1 MRPIKS
7 FGERIADALVEDG
20 LLSSRQV
27 EELLELQKK
36 EGTRLLKLILEKSY
50 VGEVDM
56 VVSMGRV
63 LNVAPVNLSRVGIPQ
78 EIASLVP
85 REMATNHKVLPV
97 SRLDNKLFLAM
108 ADPLNVLALDD
119 VKRFTRLEV
128 VPMIASERSIL
139 DKLNNLDSARSTMED
154 IIQDAQRQAEEEAN
168 ADADALVISRDVAE
182 EVNLDE
188 LAASTEE
195 APVIK
200 LANLIIVQAIKDRAS
215 DIHIEPFEKTV
226 RLRYRIDGSLIDVT
240 PPPKNMQVALASR
253 LKIMSNLDIAERRL
267 PQDGRMRVKVSG
279 RDIDLRVSFLP
290 TVHGE
295 KCVLRVLDKSNLS

>member
-20 LLSSRQV
+20 LLSGRQV

-63 LNVAPVNLSRVGIPQ
+63 LNVAPVNLSRLAIPQ
-78 EIASLVP
+78 EVADLVP

-119 VKRFTRLEV
+119 IKR
-128 VPMIASERSIL
+128 S
-139 DKLNNLDSARSTMED
+139 NNLDGGRSTMED
-154 IIQDAQRQAEEEAN
+154 IIQHAQRQAKEEAE
-168 ADADALVISRDVAE
+168 ADADSLEISR
-182 EVNLDE
+182 EVSEDMNLDQ
-188 LAASTEE
+188 LAAS
-195 APVIK
+195 
-200 LANLIIVQAIKDRAS
+200 
-215 DIHIEPFEKTV
+215 
-226 RLRYRIDGSLIDVT
+226 
-240 PPPKNMQVALASR
+240 
-253 LKIMSNLDIAERRL
+253 
-267 PQDGRMRVKVSG
+267 
-279 RDIDLRVSFLP
+279 
-290 TVHGE
+290 
-295 KCVLRVLDKSNLS
+295 

>member
-20 LLSSRQV
+20 LLSGKQV

-63 LNVAPVNLSRVGIPQ
+63 LNVPPVNLGRIGIPQ
-78 EIASLVP
+78 DIAALVP

-97 SRLDNKLFLAM
+97 SRLENRLFLAM

-119 VKRFTRLEV
+119 VKRFTRLDV

-139 DKLNNLDSARSTMED
+139 DKLNNLDSGRNTMED
-154 IIQDAQRQAEEEAN
+154 IIQDAQRKAEAE
-168 ADADALVISRDVAE
+168 ADADADSLEISREVAE
-182 EVNLDE
+182 EMNLDQ

-200 LANLIIVQAIKDRAS
+200 LANLIIVQAIKDRA
-215 DIHIEPFEKTV
+215 
-226 RLRYRIDGSLIDVT
+226 
-240 PPPKNMQVALASR
+240 
-253 LKIMSNLDIAERRL
+253 
-267 PQDGRMRVKVSG
+267 
-279 RDIDLRVSFLP
+279 
-290 TVHGE
+290 
-295 KCVLRVLDKSNLS
+295 

>member
-1 MRPIKS
+1 MAANKS
-7 FGERIADALVEDG
+7 FRERNADALGEDR
-20 LLSSRQV
+20 LLSTKQG
-27 EELLELQKK
+27 EELLDLQKK
-36 EGTRLLKLILEKSY
+36 EGDRLLKLILEKSY

-139 DKLNNLDSARSTMED
+139 DKLNNLDSGRNTMED
-154 IIQDAQRQAEEEAN
+154 IIQDAQRKAEAED
-168 ADADALVISRDVAE
+168 DADA
-182 EVNLDE
+182 N
-188 LAASTEE
+188 
-195 APVIK
+195 
-200 LANLIIVQAIKDRAS
+200 
-215 DIHIEPFEKTV
+215 
-226 RLRYRIDGSLIDVT
+226 SL
-240 PPPKNMQVALASR
+240 
-253 LKIMSNLDIAERRL
+253 
-267 PQDGRMRVKVSG
+267 
-279 RDIDLRVSFLP
+279 
-290 TVHGE
+290 
-295 KCVLRVLDKSNLS
+295 

>member
-20 LLSSRQV
+20 LLSTRQV

-56 VVSMGRV
+56 IVSMGRV
-63 LNVAPVNLSRVGIPQ
+63 LNVPPVNLSRIGIPQ
-78 EIASLVP
+78 EIAVLVP

-139 DKLNNLDSARSTMED
+139 DKLNNLDSGRNTMED
-154 IIQDAQRQAEEEAN
+154 IIQDAQRKAEAEDAPAAN
-168 ADADALVISRDVAE
+168 RLEISREVAE
-182 EVNLDE
+182 EMNLDQ
-188 LAASTEE
+188 LAA
-195 APVIK
+195 
-200 LANLIIVQAIKDRAS
+200 
-215 DIHIEPFEKTV
+215 
-226 RLRYRIDGSLIDVT
+226 
-240 PPPKNMQVALASR
+240 
-253 LKIMSNLDIAERRL
+253 
-267 PQDGRMRVKVSG
+267 
-279 RDIDLRVSFLP
+279 
-290 TVHGE
+290 
-295 KCVLRVLDKSNLS
+295 

>member
-1 MRPIKS
+1 MFLHRRNCSKPSAGRSVKRLFPMPPIKS

-20 LLSSRQV
+20 LLSTKQV

-50 VGEVDM
+50 VSELDM

-63 LNVAPVNLSRVGIPQ
+63 LNVPPVNLSRIGIPQ
-78 EIASLVP
+78 EVAGLVP

-128 VPMIASERSIL
+128 MPMIASERSIL
-139 DKLNNLDSARSTMED
+139 DKLNNLDSGRGTMED

-168 ADADALVISRDVAE
+168 AASDELVISREVAE

-188 LAASTEE
+188 LAAST
-195 APVIK
+195 
-200 LANLIIVQAIKDRAS
+200 
-215 DIHIEPFEKTV
+215 
-226 RLRYRIDGSLIDVT
+226 
-240 PPPKNMQVALASR
+240 
-253 LKIMSNLDIAERRL
+253 
-267 PQDGRMRVKVSG
+267 
-279 RDIDLRVSFLP
+279 
-290 TVHGE
+290 
-295 KCVLRVLDKSNLS
+295 

>member
-1 MRPIKS
+1 MPPVKS

-20 LLSSRQV
+20 LLSTKQV
-27 EELLELQKK
+27 EELLDLQKK

-63 LNVAPVNLSRVGIPQ
+63 LNVPPVNLSRIGIPP
-78 EIASLVP
+78 ETAGLVP

-119 VKRFTRLEV
+119 VKRFTRLDV
-128 VPMIASERSIL
+128 VPMIASERAIL
-139 DKLNNLDSARSTMED
+139 DKLNNLDSGRSTMED
-154 IIQDAQRQAEEEAN
+154 IIQDAQRKAEKEEEEA
-168 ADADALVISRDVAE
+168 DPDTLVISREVAE
-182 EVNLDE
+182 EMNLDQ

-215 DIHIEPFEKTV
+215 DIHIEPF
-226 RLRYRIDGSLIDVT
+226 
-240 PPPKNMQVALASR
+240 
-253 LKIMSNLDIAERRL
+253 
-267 PQDGRMRVKVSG
+267 
-279 RDIDLRVSFLP
+279 
-290 TVHGE
+290 
-295 KCVLRVLDKSNLS
+295 